1 MGELLKRLRARPWV
15 AHLLRANERFSGRLG
30 NQFGAAITYF
40 SVLALVPFI
49 MVGFSITGFAL
60 VGLRP
65 NLLDP
70 LQAYLTRRL
79 GQSSQT
85 SQLMGVIDQA
95 LRNYASIGLAGLAC
109 ALYSG
114 AG

>member
-1 MGELLKRLRARPWV
+1 VGELLKRLKARPWV

-60 VGLRP
+60 VELRP

-95 LRNYASIGLAGLAC
+95 LRNYASIGLAGLAS